1 MQLLLPEK
9 EENPG
14 ASDASVSGLL
24 FPLRTQSVGVRLTA
38 FLEQLGVIFEVG
50 ALKEQ
55 QVQLSRTFL
64 HMGLYRRSEVKE
76 ELG

>member
-1 MQLLLPEK
+1 MPREGRKPWGLRCFCEWVALPSQNLEC
-9 EENPG
+9 
-14 ASDASVSGLL
+14 
-24 FPLRTQSVGVRLTA
+24 GVRLTA

-50 ALKEQ
+50 ALKKQ
-55 QVQLSRTFL
+55 QVQLSRAFL